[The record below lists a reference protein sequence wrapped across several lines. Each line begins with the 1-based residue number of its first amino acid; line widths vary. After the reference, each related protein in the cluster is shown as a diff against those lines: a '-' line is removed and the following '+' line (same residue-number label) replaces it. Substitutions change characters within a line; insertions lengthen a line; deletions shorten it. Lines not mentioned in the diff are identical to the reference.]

1 MIGYTEA
8 QKLHKRFMWASF
20 KQNWKS
26 AERCLAEVA
35 PPHRSWWSVA
45 LTMVPCQL
53 IDSVHIHSS
62 VALAASR

>member
-53 IDSVHIHSS
+53 IDS
-62 VALAASR
+62 